1 MQYSTTICPHAQHR
15 WRAWAVNT
23 QTSRQPGSQWFTV
36 VVGTQTQLLHSTAE
50 HCTITSSS
58 GLPSTADELPR
69 SLDTANQPLQSTG
82 EHGALASSSQPLSAP
97 RYPNVFGSPDSAL
110 SDALLWARTNARQ
123 PQVAAWL
130 EACNQWDAAIA
141 AGEHRH
147 QKTTE
152 VVQKPRHPMYE
163 GGRYERK
170 ARCRDGV
177 HPPRT
182 H

>member
-1 MQYSTTICPHAQHR
+1 MQLTAKNDSGEYRKRGDGVLKSELTATVIEKAREHFRAKAHETQQLQHAATEHA
-15 WRAWAVNT
+15 RAM
-23 QTSRQPGSQWFTV
+23 
-36 VVGTQTQLLHSTAE
+36 QL
-50 HCTITSSS
+50 
-58 GLPSTADELPR
+58 
-69 SLDTANQPLQSTG
+69 N
-82 EHGALASSSQPLSAP
+82 
-97 RYPNVFGSPDSAL
+97 NVFGSPDSAL

-147 QKTTE
+147 QTKTTE
-152 VVQKPRHPMYE
+152 AAQRPRHPMYE

-177 HPPRT
+177 HPPGT